1 MNCQSFLRLP
11 LRLKRLLCCCK
22 KDIKKTNSSEEII
35 SNINPS
41 TIVSWNIQG
50 VFCYITPLKVK
61 NIIENIKLLNFDT
74 VCLQEVFEDWVKE
87 EIIKELNDIYPH
99 YLLGNT
105 KKKHIFGED
114 SGLLILSKYKINYV
128 DEYLIEECI
137 LPDSMCEK
145 TVIYFTI
152 GNLNISTTHLQANKP
167 DISEKQIR
175 EIVNRSPFESFII
188 TGDLNHEN
196 ADKILNVNNNNKKNT
211 WENMILDYIIPINY
225 QNKKFKIDVIN
236 MDLTNVTDHL
246 PICVTIN

>member
-1 MNCQSFLRLP
+1 
-11 LRLKRLLCCCK
+11 
-22 KDIKKTNSSEEII
+22 
-35 SNINPS
+35 
-41 TIVSWNIQG
+41 
-50 VFCYITPLKVK
+50 
-61 NIIENIKLLNFDT
+61 
-74 VCLQEVFEDWVKE
+74 
-87 EIIKELNDIYPH
+87 
-99 YLLGNT
+99 
-105 KKKHIFGED
+105 
-114 SGLLILSKYKINYV
+114 
-128 DEYLIEECI
+128 
-137 LPDSMCEK
+137 MCEK